1 MNGTIIAAFAAAAA
15 ALVAFALAAFMFWK
29 GKWLFLVAGSA
40 AGTEEGKDAGSSADG
55 AGSESG
61 RPDAGGVRKMGRR
74 MAVVLL
80 VSCVL
85 VATLLA
91 FEGAKLAGN
100 APLASAATLVNNV
113 AFVALLVAMV
123 WFFIVQRPDRPKE
136 GASSQDS
143 PTASRAHAARLD
155 HLPLATILFTLA
167 VIAVIALVGI
177 LFAGL

>member
-1 MNGTIIAAFAAAAA
+1 
-15 ALVAFALAAFMFWK
+15 
-29 GKWLFLVAGSA
+29 
-40 AGTEEGKDAGSSADG
+40 
-55 AGSESG
+55 
-61 RPDAGGVRKMGRR
+61 
-74 MAVVLL
+74 MAVAARGLRARGHAARVRGG
-80 VSCVL
+80 
-85 VATLLA
+85 
-91 FEGAKLAGN
+91 EAGRQHL
-100 APLASAATLVNNV
+100 LASAATLVNNV

-155 HLPLATILFTLA
+155 HLPLATILFTLV

>member
-1 MNGTIIAAFAAAAA
+1 MDGTTLAAFAAAAA
-15 ALVAFALAAFMFWK
+15 ALVAFALAAFMFWR
-29 GKWLFLVAGSA
+29 GKWLFLVAGGAAAAEEAESA
-40 AGTEEGKDAGSSADG
+40 AVG
-55 AGSESG
+55 AGSEAGLSG
-61 RPDAGGVRKMGRR
+61 AGGIRKMGRR

-80 VSCVL
+80 AACVL

-100 APLASAATLVNNV
+100 ALLASAATLVNNV
-113 AFVALLVAMV
+113 AFVALLVAVV

-143 PTASRAHAARLD
+143 PMASRAHAARLD
-155 HLPLATILFTLA
+155 HLPLATILFTLV

>member
-1 MNGTIIAAFAAAAA
+1 MDGTTIAAFAAATA

-29 GKWLFLVAGSA
+29 GKWLFLVAGGAAAVEEAESAVGSA
-40 AGTEEGKDAGSSADG
+40 AGLS
-55 AGSESG
+55 
-61 RPDAGGVRKMGRR
+61 DAGGVRKMGRR

-80 VSCVL
+80 AACVL

-100 APLASAATLVNNV
+100 ALLASAATLVNNV

-136 GASSQDS
+136 STSSQD
-143 PTASRAHAARLD
+143 PRMASRAHAARLD

-167 VIAVIALVGI
+167 IIAVVALVGI

>member
-1 MNGTIIAAFAAAAA
+1 
-15 ALVAFALAAFMFWK
+15 
-29 GKWLFLVAGSA
+29 
-40 AGTEEGKDAGSSADG
+40 
-55 AGSESG
+55 
-61 RPDAGGVRKMGRR
+61 MGRR

-80 VSCVL
+80 AACVL

-100 APLASAATLVNNV
+100 ALLASAATLVNNV

-136 GASSQDS
+136 GASSEDS
-143 PTASRAHAARLD
+143 PMASRAHAARLD
-155 HLPLATILFTLA
+155 HLPLATILFTLV